1 MLCIV
6 AHVFQMSRIF
16 KNLKLETTAQ
26 CAVKRPIPH
35 AFEIAS
41 GLFFVLPM
49 TIISILYVLIGIQ
62 LRRSSRQ
69 MLISKSNGHHHSG
82 SLNQPM
88 NHPPP
93 ASTESNG
100 SPSNGRP
107 RTESYTSGGA
117 MSAGGNGSIGSH
129 HLRNGSNKHN
139 TASRRAVI
147 KMLGKYLF

>member
-1 MLCIV
+1 
-6 AHVFQMSRIF
+6 MSRIF

-69 MLISKSNGHHHSG
+69 MLISKSNGHHGG
-82 SLNQPM
+82 SLSQPS
-88 NHPPP
+88 NHPPT
-93 ASTESNG
+93 ALTESNG

-107 RTESYTSGGA
+107 RTESYTSGGVT
-117 MSAGGNGSIGSH
+117 STGGNGSIGSH
-129 HLRNGSNKHN
+129 HLRNGSNKHS

-147 KMLGKYLF
+147 KMLGKHLF

>member
-1 MLCIV
+1 
-6 AHVFQMSRIF
+6 MSRIF
-16 KNLKLETTAQ
+16 KDLKLETTAQ

-69 MLISKSNGHHHSG
+69 MLTSKNNGYHHGG
-82 SLNQPM
+82 SLTQPL
-88 NHPPP
+88 NHPTTPMI
-93 ASTESNG
+93 ESNDD
-100 SPSNGRP
+100 GRP
-107 RTESYTSGGA
+107 RTESCTSGGG
-117 MSAGGNGSIGSH
+117 GGNGSIGSH
-129 HLRNGSNKHN
+129 HLRNGSNKHS

-147 KMLGKYLF
+147 KMLGKHLSKSLLCAAIAI